1 MSNED
6 RKGEGTME
14 KLGGKIKH
22 AVGEAVGSEKLKAEG
37 EAQYM
42 TGHARREEAKTEERG
57 KGVLD
62 NVTGKI
68 KNRVGALVGDKK
80 IQAEGR
86 VKEIDGEERIS
97 ANRASAPSLP

>member
-22 AVGEAVGSEKLKAEG
+22 AVGSLTGSEKLKAEG
-37 EAQYM
+37 EAQYAK
-42 TGHARREEAKTEERG
+42 GEARREEAKGEERV
-57 KGVLD
+57 KGSLQ
-62 NVTGKI
+62 NVAGKI

-80 IQAEGR
+80 TQAEGR
-86 VKEIDGEERIS
+86 AKEIEGEERIS
-97 ANRASAPSLP
+97 QNRPSTPSLL

>member
-22 AVGEAVGSEKLKAEG
+22 AVGEVVGSEKLKAEG
-37 EAQYM
+37 EAQYLQ
-42 TGHARREEAKTEERG
+42 GHARREEAKTEERG
-57 KGVLD
+57 KGALD
-62 NVTGKI
+62 NIGGKI

-86 VKEIDGEERIS
+86 VKEIEGEERLS